1 MKTLFLLAVLTVV
14 GGAATYIG
22 KTLILRSD
30 WSAKQDRLLAS
41 YRINPNA
48 TLNRISAAY
57 LACADSRYAK
67 APEAEAIRNLAAL
80 LTLEAI
86 RQKVEG
92 VDDVIGRERAIQIMQ
107 AHIPSIHAKLPVSQ
121 DGDEVLLYLQALRKE
136 GVPSCVLS
144 SSA

>member
-1 MKTLFLLAVLTVV
+1 VKTLFLLAVLTVV
-14 GGAATYIG
+14 GGAATHIG

-30 WSAKQDRLLAS
+30 WSAKQERLLAS

-57 LACADSRYAK
+57 LACADSRYAN
-67 APEAEAIRNLAAL
+67 APEAKAIRNLAAL

-92 VDDVIGRERAIQIMQ
+92 VDDVVGRKRAIEIMQ
-107 AHIPSIHAKLPVSQ
+107 AHIPSIHAKLPVSR
-121 DGDEVLLYLQALRKE
+121 DGDEVLPYLQALRKE
-136 GVPSCVLS
+136 GVPSCVVS